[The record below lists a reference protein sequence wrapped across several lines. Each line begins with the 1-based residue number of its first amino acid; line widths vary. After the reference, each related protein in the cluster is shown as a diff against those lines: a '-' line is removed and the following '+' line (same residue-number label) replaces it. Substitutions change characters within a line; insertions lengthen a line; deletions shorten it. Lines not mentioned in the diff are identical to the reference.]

1 MESNS
6 TNFIEQIIN
15 KDLSEGFNKKN
26 LCFRFPPEPNGYLH
40 IGHAKA
46 IAINF
51 GLGEKYGAP
60 VNLRFDDTNPSK
72 EEQEYVDAI
81 IKDVSW
87 LKYSWEKIT
96 YSSDHFQTLYLW
108 AEMLIVEGKA
118 YIDSQTSEEIAIQK
132 GTPTAPGTNSPHRDR
147 APEES
152 LQIFREM
159 KEGKHE
165 EGSHVLRAK
174 IDMSDPNM
182 LLRDPVMYRV
192 LHKPHHR
199 TGDSWCIYPMYDW
212 AHGQSDYCEQ
222 VSHSLCSLEF
232 KPHRKL
238 YEWFTENLKKQKIK
252 NLNLLPKQREFARLN
267 LTYTIMSKRKLVS
280 LVEKGHVSGW
290 DDPRMPTISGLRRRG
305 YTPES
310 IRSFVEK
317 AGVAKRENLID
328 VSLLEFC
335 IRDHLNK
342 TVDRKM
348 VVVNPIKI
356 TITNYPAGKEESLVS
371 ENNPEQENSGTREL
385 PFSKHLYIEKEDFRE
400 QAGRKFFRLTLDKEV
415 RLKSA
420 YIIKGE
426 SVVKNGAGEITEVL
440 CTYDPKSKSG
450 SGSEESLRKVK
461 GTLHWVSQKHAV
473 PVEIREYDRLFMT
486 EVPGEKEGD
495 FLKDINP
502 QSLNTAKGYAEP
514 SLAQTSPGSKYQFQR
529 KGYFVADDE
538 STEENI
544 VFNKTVALRDN
555 WKK

>member
-1 MESNS
+1 M
-6 TNFIEQIIN
+6 
-15 KDLSEGFNKKN
+15 SEGFNKKN

-87 LKYSWEKIT
+87 LKYRWEKIT

-147 APEES
+147 ASEES

-555 WKK
+555 WKKK